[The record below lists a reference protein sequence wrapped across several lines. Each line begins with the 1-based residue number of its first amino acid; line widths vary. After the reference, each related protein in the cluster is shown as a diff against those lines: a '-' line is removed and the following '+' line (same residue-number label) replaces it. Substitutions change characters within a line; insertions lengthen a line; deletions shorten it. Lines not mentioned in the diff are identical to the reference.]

1 MAILDE
7 LNWIYFPK
15 TQRMPKILDGVID
28 VFKEN
33 FDEIRTDQKKIKSND
48 VLKILIGSLKD
59 RNFRVEG
66 SKSKIKMPVLHG
78 EKNISSK
85 YFEVD
90 AFHEEERVVLEVEA
104 GMALQNMRFLKDIFE
119 ASVMS
124 DVDYL
129 AVSVCNVYEYKSKGK
144 PVSTYP
150 YEKISIWL
158 ETLFSSDRIKLD
170 LRGILLIGYW
180 FWISEECF

>member
-1 MAILDE
+1 M
-7 LNWIYFPK
+7 
-15 TQRMPKILDGVID
+15 
-28 VFKEN
+28 
-33 FDEIRTDQKKIKSND
+33 
-48 VLKILIGSLKD
+48 
-59 RNFRVEG
+59 
-66 SKSKIKMPVLHG
+66 
-78 EKNISSK
+78 
-85 YFEVD
+85 
-90 AFHEEERVVLEVEA
+90 
-104 GMALQNMRFLKDIFE
+104 QNMRFLKDIFE

-170 LRGILLIGYW
+170 LRGILLIGY
-180 FWISEECF
+180 

>member
-66 SKSKIKMPVLHG
+66 SKSKIKMPVLYG
-78 EKNISSK
+78 EKNIPSK

-104 GMALQNMRFLKDIFE
+104 GIAESGKFGPKLSSNESPVEDNASGGDGNRALHPPSRSLRTTARATAAALTGSSRRTEFELK
-119 ASVMS
+119 
-124 DVDYL
+124 L
-129 AVSVCNVYEYKSKGK
+129 G
-144 PVSTYP
+144 
-150 YEKISIWL
+150 
-158 ETLFSSDRIKLD
+158 DRSNC
-170 LRGILLIGYW
+170 LRRHSGHRGR
-180 FWISEECF
+180 S

>member
-66 SKSKIKMPVLHG
+66 SKSKIKMPVLYG
-78 EKNISSK
+78 EKN
-85 YFEVD
+85 F
-90 AFHEEERVVLEVEA
+90 
-104 GMALQNMRFLKDIFE
+104 LQ
-119 ASVMS
+119 
-124 DVDYL
+124 
-129 AVSVCNVYEYKSKGK
+129 
-144 PVSTYP
+144 ST
-150 YEKISIWL
+150 
-158 ETLFSSDRIKLD
+158 
-170 LRGILLIGYW
+170 LR
-180 FWISEECF
+180 

>member
-66 SKSKIKMPVLHG
+66 SKSKIKMPVLYG
-78 EKNISSK
+78 EKNIPSK

-90 AFHEEERVVLEVEA
+90 AFDEEGRPNHKNGISSNPGVYFLGLPWLSKRGSSFIFGVWEDAKFLAEYIA
-104 GMALQNMRFLKDIFE
+104 QN
-119 ASVMS
+119 
-124 DVDYL
+124 
-129 AVSVCNVYEYKSKGK
+129 
-144 PVSTYP
+144 
-150 YEKISIWL
+150 
-158 ETLFSSDRIKLD
+158 D
-170 LRGILLIGYW
+170 L
-180 FWISEECF
+180 